1 MTPGPRLILGIGVL
15 ATCLTAGCSSSRI
28 DPQVQ
33 KPATSISQPKP
44 FAVQADRDRD
54 DVQRADDR
62 RAQRRRTDHDDRM
75 AGFRG
80 PGAATI
86 ENTGSTNTY
95 GYRILVSRYGHVV
108 YTNGTRHGQDD
119 LPDAL
124 SAKFF
129 SDLQAASPLSR
140 QPQGSCVKSASFGTY
155 TTVTY
160 QGQRSPDISCPAN
173 RQQQALYDDVLAID
187 RYLNVTNY
195 PKRPIQ

>member
-1 MTPGPRLILGIGVL
+1 MTRGPRWMLGVGVL
-15 ATCLTAGCSSSRI
+15 ATCLMAGCSSSRI

-33 KPATSISQPKP
+33 KPATSISPP
-44 FAVQADRDRD
+44 RPYVVQADREAAHR
-54 DVQRADDR
+54 VDDR
-62 RAQRRRTDHDDRM
+62 RADRTRTDSDDRM
-75 AGFRG
+75 GGFRG

-95 GYRILVSRYGHVV
+95 GYRILVSRYGHVG

-129 SDLQAASPLSR
+129 SDLQAAVPLASE
-140 QPQGSCVKSASFGTY
+140 PQGSCVKSASFGTY

-160 QGQRSPDISCPAN
+160 QGQRSPDLSCPAN
-173 RQQQALYDDVLAID
+173 RPQQALYDDVLAID
-187 RYLNVTNY
+187 RFLNIANY